1 MKKIISLILALV
13 LCLSFAAPC
22 FAEEVQ
28 KSYVVLGDSISQG
41 FGVENPGE
49 ASYAAIIAN
58 TNNYSYTNLGKAAK
72 TSTQLLDEIL
82 NDEKTRESIK
92 SADLMSMSIGGNDYF
107 CDSRVVGIALG
118 AILNIDTTNTLEIT
132 KQLKENYLAM
142 LKEIRALNPNAVIL
156 LQYVPVSWFGLLG
169 TAYERVTSRI
179 NKVIDEAAAAYPDN
193 LYIVDV
199 ASAMAGHKDYIAEDA
214 LHPNS
219 EGNVAIA
226 KAFQAKLVEIGL
238 ADSTEVKITAEGIEP
253 NFYVKAYGK
262 VLGKVFWFLVNLF
275 TGNL

>member
-1 MKKIISLILALV
+1 MKKIISLILSLV

-22 FAEEVQ
+22 FAEDAQ

-41 FGVENPGE
+41 FGVENPDE

-82 NDEKTRESIK
+82 NDEKTRENIK
-92 SADLMSMSIGGNDYF
+92 NADLMSISIGGNDYF

-118 AILNIDTTNTLEIT
+118 AILNIDTANTLEIT
-132 KQLKENYLAM
+132 KQLKENYFAM
-142 LKEIRALNPNAVIL
+142 LKEIHVLNPNAVIL

-169 TAYERVTSRI
+169 TAYERVTSKI

-226 KAFQAKLVEIGL
+226 KVFQAKLVEIGL
-238 ADSTEVKITAEGIEP
+238 ADSTEVKIIADGIEP
-253 NFYVKAYGK
+253 NFYLKAYGK
-262 VLGKVFWFLVNLF
+262 VIGKAFWFLVNLF